1 MDEFP
6 EEISQVATSLS
17 IHAGHTVNRAE
28 VICRCMK
35 YFEQYYEAFAAAGNL
50 SGLKNIYNEML
61 VNRDAEV
68 RVLEPGNEY
77 TGISRGIN
85 DLGELLVEREDH
97 SVTAVFAGEVSVRG
111 VYGYT

>member
-1 MDEFP
+1 M
-6 EEISQVATSLS
+6 
-17 IHAGHTVNRAE
+17 
-28 VICRCMK
+28 
-35 YFEQYYEAFAAAGNL
+35 

-85 DLGELLVEREDH
+85 DLGELLVEREDR